1 MRRTGKNTGAD
12 HFPGSLD
19 KILLQQVDQAESLFN
34 SRRKRT
40 MGEGISDHTRFVVD
54 LRRQMWMAGVEEEL
68 RRLIWQ
74 IAVTGKY
81 ISAKIHESNRKLAGF
96 KNLYGEEQLSLDRS
110 SDEILKN
117 QLQFS
122 GFVRE
127 YASEEQDAVVLI
139 GKGREKYFVTA
150 DPLDGSSLVDTNLA
164 IGTIIGIHKES
175 VFSRGRDTM
184 VAALYI
190 TYGPLITMVYSAGKG
205 AHEFVLNREG
215 EYVLSEENI
224 TVKERGNIYSPG
236 GLRKDSTENHLKFLE
251 YLEAEGYKLRYSGG
265 FVPDI
270 NQILIKRGGI
280 FTYPA
285 LKKSPHGKLR
295 LLFELQ
301 PMAFILEQAGGVAT
315 DGREEILSIRVDDLE
330 QRCPVYI
337 GSRFEVKK
345 AMEFLAAGS

>member
-1 MRRTGKNTGAD
+1 
-12 HFPGSLD
+12 
-19 KILLQQVDQAESLFN
+19 
-34 SRRKRT
+34 
-40 MGEGISDHTRFVVD
+40 MGEGISDYTKFCVD
-54 LRRQMWMAGVEEEL
+54 LRRHMWMAGVETEL

-96 KNLYGEEQLSLDRS
+96 KNMYGEEQLALDKS
-110 SDEILKN
+110 SDAILKN

-127 YASEEQDAVVLI
+127 YASEEQDQIVHI
-139 GKGREKYFVTA
+139 GKGAEKYFVTA
-150 DPLDGSSLVDTNLA
+150 DPLDGSSLVDSNLA
-164 IGTIIGIHKES
+164 IGTIIGIHNGAMYGK
-175 VFSRGRDTM
+175 GRDTM

-215 EYVLSEENI
+215 EYVLSQENI
-224 TVKERGNIYSPG
+224 RLKEKGDIYSLG
-236 GLRKDSTENHLKFLE
+236 GLRRDWTPEHLRFVE

-270 NQILIKRGGI
+270 NQVLIKNGGV

-295 LLFELQ
+295 LLFELL
-301 PMAFILEQAGGVAT
+301 PMAFLIEQAGGKAT
-315 DGREEILSIRVDDLE
+315 DGKQLILDVPVEDIG
-330 QRCPVYI
+330 QRSPIYI
-337 GSRFEVKK
+337 GSRFEVEK
-345 AMEFLAAGS
+345 AGEFLEEVQA

>member
-1 MRRTGKNTGAD
+1 
-12 HFPGSLD
+12 
-19 KILLQQVDQAESLFN
+19 
-34 SRRKRT
+34 
-40 MGEGISDHTRFVVD
+40 MGEGISDYTRFCVD

-96 KNLYGEEQLSLDRS
+96 KNIYGEDQLSLDRS
-110 SDEILKN
+110 ADEILKN
-117 QLQFS
+117 QLQYS

-127 YASEEQDAVVLI
+127 YASEEQDVVVLI
-139 GKGREKYFVTA
+139 GKGREQYFVTA

-175 VFSRGRDTM
+175 VFTRGRDSM

-205 AHEFVLNREG
+205 THEFVLNREG
-215 EYVLSEENI
+215 EYVLSQEHIKLN
-224 TVKERGNIYSPG
+224 ERGSIYSPG
-236 GLRKDSTENHLKFLE
+236 GLRKDFTDGHRQYLE

-270 NQILIKRGGI
+270 NQVLIKRGGI

-285 LKKSPHGKLR
+285 LKKSPRGKLR

-301 PMAFILEQAGGVAT
+301 PMAFIIEQAGGIAT
-315 DGREEILSIRVDDLE
+315 DGEKDILAVEVEDLE
-330 QRCPVYI
+330 QRCPIYI
-337 GSRFEVKK
+337 GSKFEVEK
-345 AMEFLAAGS
+345 AMAFLSANP

>member
-1 MRRTGKNTGAD
+1 
-12 HFPGSLD
+12 
-19 KILLQQVDQAESLFN
+19 
-34 SRRKRT
+34 
-40 MGEGISDHTRFVVD
+40 MGEGISDYTKFCVD
-54 LRRQMWMAGVEEEL
+54 LRRHMWMAGVETEL

-96 KNLYGEEQLSLDRS
+96 RNIYGEDQLALDKS
-110 SDEILKN
+110 SDQILKN

-127 YASEEQDAVVLI
+127 YASEEQDTVVKI
-139 GKGREKYFVTA
+139 GSGMEKYFVTA
-150 DPLDGSSLVDTNLA
+150 DPLDGSSLVDSNLA
-164 IGTIIGIHKES
+164 IGTIIGIHNGSMMEE
-175 VFSRGRDTM
+175 GRKTM

-215 EYVLSEENI
+215 EYVLSQEDIRLRE
-224 TVKERGNIYSPG
+224 KGDIYSIG
-236 GLRKDSTENHLKFLE
+236 GLRKDWTPEHLRFVKFLE
-251 YLEAEGYKLRYSGG
+251 EQGYKLRYSGG

-270 NQILIKRGGI
+270 NQILIKNGGI

-285 LKKSPHGKLR
+285 LKKSPAGKLR

-301 PMAFILEQAGGVAT
+301 PMAFLIEQAGGSAT
-315 DGREEILSIRVDDLE
+315 DGKTDILDIPVEDIG
-330 QRCPVYI
+330 QRSPIYI
-337 GSRFEVKK
+337 GSRFEVEK
-345 AMEFLAAGS
+345 AKGFLQGAVG

>member
-1 MRRTGKNTGAD
+1 
-12 HFPGSLD
+12 
-19 KILLQQVDQAESLFN
+19 
-34 SRRKRT
+34 
-40 MGEGISDHTRFVVD
+40 MGEGIGDYTKNIID
-54 LRRQMWMAGVEEEL
+54 LRRHMWMAGVEVEL

-74 IAVTGKY
+74 IAVVGKY
-81 ISAKIHESNRKLAGF
+81 ISAKIHESNRKLAGL
-96 KNLYGEEQLSLDRS
+96 KNIYGEEQMALDRA

-127 YASEEQDAVVLI
+127 YASEELEDIIAI
-139 GKGREKYFVTA
+139 GTGREKYVVTA

-164 IGTIIGIHKES
+164 IGTIIGIHKDS
-175 VFSRGRDTM
+175 VLDCGRNTM

-190 TYGPLITMVYSAGKG
+190 TYGPLITMIYSAGKG

-224 TVKERGNIYSPG
+224 RLKEKGSIFSPG
-236 GLRKDSTENHLKFLE
+236 GLRRDWTDKHLQFVDQLE
-251 YLEAEGYKLRYSGG
+251 REGYKLRYSGG

-270 NQILIKRGGI
+270 NQVLIKKGGL

-285 LKKSPHGKLR
+285 LKKSPQGKLR

-301 PMAFILEQAGGVAT
+301 PMAFITEQAGGMAI
-315 DGREEILSIRVDDLE
+315 DGNQDILSVKVTHINQLS
-330 QRCPVYI
+330 PIYI
-337 GSRFEVKK
+337 GSSYEVQK
-345 AMEFLAAGS
+345 AKQMLS

>member
-1 MRRTGKNTGAD
+1 
-12 HFPGSLD
+12 
-19 KILLQQVDQAESLFN
+19 
-34 SRRKRT
+34 
-40 MGEGISDHTRFVVD
+40 MGDGISDYTRFSVD
-54 LRRQMWMAGVEEEL
+54 LRRQMWMAGVEEDL

-74 IAVTGKY
+74 IGVTGKY

-96 KNLYGEEQLSLDRS
+96 KNLYGEDQLSLDRS

-139 GKGREKYFVTA
+139 GKGREKYYVTA
-150 DPLDGSSLVDTNLA
+150 DPLDGSSLVDTNLS

-175 VFSRGRDTM
+175 VFTRGKDSL

-205 AHEFVLNREG
+205 THEFVLNREG
-215 EYVLSEENI
+215 EYVLSQENI
-224 TVKERGNIYSPG
+224 KIKERGSLYSPG
-236 GLRKDSTENHLKFLE
+236 GLRKDCTEPHLRYLE

-270 NQILIKRGGI
+270 NQILIKGGGI

-285 LKKSPHGKLR
+285 LKKSPCGKLR

-301 PMAFILEQAGGVAT
+301 PMAFIMEQAGGVAT
-315 DGREEILSIRVDDLE
+315 DGTEEILSLKVEDLE
-330 QRCPVYI
+330 QRCPIYI
-337 GSRFEVKK
+337 GSRFEVGK
-345 AMEFLAAGS
+345 AMEFLSQKP